1 MKDSASDMNN
11 IPLRLR
17 WFADRVSLATRS
29 CPRTIALGL
38 MSALLSLLSSPS
50 RVCAQVD
57 LPHPLSTWSMSP
69 ADGDWDTATNWVPA
83 RVPNDIADLAVFDTS
98 PSPT

>member
-1 MKDSASDMNN
+1 MKDSASDMT
-11 IPLRLR
+11 IFASAED
-17 WFADRVSLATRS
+17 WFADRVPRDGS
-29 CPRTIALGL
+29 CPRHNRPWM

-69 ADGDWDTATNWVPA
+69 A
-83 RVPNDIADLAVFDTS
+83 R
-98 PSPT
+98 